1 MDNVVYLDDF
11 ENWVFSHFVF
21 EDYYAYYE
29 KKKAPLDQIDCENI
43 KSTYIDILTN
53 RKSAFWEIM
62 LNIDNEA
69 YRADFEN
76 WVFDCG

>member
-1 MDNVVYLDDF
+1 MILRTGF
-11 ENWVFSHFVF
+11 FPILCLKIIMHTM
-21 EDYYAYYE
+21 

-69 YRADFEN
+69 YLADFEN